1 MRKLKPGTR
10 VVINDP
16 SSPDHGRTGIVVSKA
31 NRDDKSYYVHDS
43 TGSLI
48 KLLKERSKLFRAP
61 KK

>member
-1 MRKLKPGTR
+1 MR

-16 SSPDHGRTGIVVSKA
+16 GSPDHGITGIVVSKA
-31 NRDDKSYYVHDS
+31 NRDDKAYYVHDS

-48 KLLKERSKLFRAP
+48 KLLRERSKLFRAP